1 MSLESGLAL
10 EYKFVCN
17 FYIAFEAMDLENLP
31 KQ

>member
-1 MSLESGLAL
+1 MSLEWGLAL

-17 FYIAFEAMDLENLP
+17 VYVVFEAMDLENLP